1 MEHGLVNV
9 VVGKF
14 GEYNQASIALN
25 FRKEL
30 EWLKQKLRR
39 LRSYLREID
48 IQSAQNGNAKSWL
61 LDVEELALDAEDI
74 LDECAVESKG
84 TNYEI
89 SQLSCLCAF
98 SYSQL
103 VFRFKMAHRIKGVK
117 DRLRS
122 IMEAAAELKLFHDLI
137 HSDQPSTST
146 SRNVK
151 WKRTNLMEKDS
162 KPVGIEPKVK
172 EILRL
177 LDNSAAPVIALVGM
191 GGVGKTFLLQN
202 VFNRVKDKF
211 ENSIWLEISQTYSLR
226 ELQADLASNIKLNE
240 VVKGVSEIQATELIH
255 ERLASTRALIVLDDV
270 WRATEE
276 DNLISSLG
284 LPRGKNSQC
293 KILISTR
300 SRLVCRNMNAHVY
313 EVHTLS
319 EEESWTLF
327 CAFAFPDCHQN
338 QPPEQLEGIARQIEE
353 ECGRLPLVVKTV
365 AASLARKRS
374 LTVWES
380 KLGQIR
386 VPSYTKDPIMQVLKL
401 SYDSL
406 PAHLKPCFAFLSFFP
421 ENEEIDPHYLI
432 NLWAAEGYVPQG
444 EDQLDIGLSY
454 IYDLYNLCLVERTGD
469 IYDQVDKRFK
479 LNDLMLDLA
488 ISISRESKCAFS
500 VEETLNR
507 GPSMQTS
514 SRYRRILLGKKSIGD
529 DDVEVMARNRGYSAS
544 CLRTLSFSQ
553 DIGIQNIPAMLLSDV
568 RVLRILDLSDTNIS
582 SLPTCVGNLRLLKVL
597 NLRGTKITKVPKC
610 IRSNKNLRFLDI
622 SSCHCLQQL
631 PQWIGELNCLEHLDI
646 SGINS
651 MPKGISNL
659 VSLQVLRLDFNN
671 CKLSIEKNEFFQLE
685 DYVYLI
691 NLREVSI
698 VIHHEAELKTME
710 KGRIFAVLVKMR
722 SLNICNAS
730 EGHVDECNL
739 PSLPEEMLAM
749 KNLEFLCLDSFAV
762 SNWICGFS
770 NLMQLRLY
778 NCHCAEYP
786 ALELMPSL
794 INLEL
799 NFNDNCKALPKG
811 FGKRRGFL
819 QLHVF
824 KILNFPVLEE
834 LPDLEDGAMP
844 HLEILE
850 VFQCPYLKKVPSG
863 LGLLKSLKECEF
875 IWTGISIPSI
885 REEDEELWNKI
896 KVNNSSESIYLG

>member
-1 MEHGLVNV
+1 MEHGLGNV

-14 GEYNQASIALN
+14 GKYNQASIALN

-30 EWLKQKLRR
+30 EWLKDKLRN

-48 IQSAQNGNAKSWL
+48 IQSAQNANAKSWL

-89 SQLSCLCAF
+89 PHLSCLCAF
-98 SYSQL
+98 NYPQL
-103 VFRFKMAHRIKGVK
+103 GFRFKMAHRIKGVK

-146 SRNVK
+146 SGNVK
-151 WKRTNLMEKDS
+151 WKRTNLMERDS

-177 LDNSAAPVIALVGM
+177 LDNPAAPVIALVGM
-191 GGVGKTFLLQN
+191 GGVGKTFILQN

-211 ENSIWLEISQTYSLR
+211 EKSIWLDISQTYSLR
-226 ELQADLASNIKLNE
+226 QLQADLASKIKLNE
-240 VVKGVSEIQATELIH
+240 VVKGVSDIQATEIIH

-284 LPRGKNSQC
+284 IPRGKNSQC

-327 CAFAFPDCHQN
+327 CGFAFPESHKN
-338 QPPEQLEGIARQIEE
+338 QPPEQLEGIARQIEG
-353 ECGRLPLVVKTV
+353 ECGRLPLAVKTV
-365 AASLARKRS
+365 AASLAGKGS

-380 KLGQIR
+380 ELGQLR
-386 VPSYTKDPIMQVLKL
+386 APSYSKDPIMQSLKL

-444 EDQLDIGLSY
+444 EDQLDIGLGY
-454 IYDLYNLCLVERTGD
+454 IYHLHNLCLVERTGNL
-469 IYDQVDKRFK
+469 YDQVNKRFK
-479 LNDLMLDLA
+479 LNDLFLDLA
-488 ISISRESKCAFS
+488 ISISKESKCAFS
-500 VEETLNR
+500 VDATLYR
-507 GPSMQTS
+507 GTSMQTS
-514 SRYRRILLGKKSIGD
+514 SRYRRILLRKISIGD

-553 DIGIQNIPAMLLSDV
+553 DRGIQHIPAMLLSDV
-568 RVLRILDLSDTNIS
+568 RVLRILDLSETNIS
-582 SLPTCVGNLRLLKVL
+582 SLPTCVENLKLLKVL
-597 NLRGTKITKVPKC
+597 NLRGTRITQVPKC
-610 IRSNKNLRFLDI
+610 IRSNKSLRFLDI
-622 SSCHCLQQL
+622 SNCQKLEQL

-646 SGINS
+646 SGVNS
-651 MPKGISNL
+651 MPKGIANL
-659 VSLQVLRLDFNN
+659 VSLQVLRSDINN
-671 CKLSIEKNEFFQLE
+671 CKQSTEEKEFFQLE
-685 DYVYLI
+685 DYVYLF

-698 VIHHEAELKTME
+698 VVHHQAELKTME
-710 KGRIFAVLVKMR
+710 KGGIFAMLVKLR
-722 SLNICNAS
+722 NLKICNAS
-730 EGHVDECNL
+730 DGHVDVSNL
-739 PSLPEEMLAM
+739 PPLSEQMLAM
-749 KNLEFLCLDSFAV
+749 KNLEFLLLDSFAV
-762 SNWICGFS
+762 RNWICGFS
-770 NLMQLRLY
+770 NLMQLKLC
-778 NCHCAEYP
+778 NCHCTEYP
-786 ALELMPSL
+786 ALELMPNL

-799 NFNDNCKALPKG
+799 ECNSRCNALPKG
-811 FGKRRGFL
+811 FGKRRGFP

-824 KILNFPVLEE
+824 IILNFPVLEVLTE
-834 LPDLEDGAMP
+834 FEDGAMP
-844 HLEILE
+844 RLEVLK
-850 VFQCPYLKKVPSG
+850 VFQCPNLKKVPSG

-875 IWTGISIPSI
+875 ISTGISISSI
-885 REEDEELWNKI
+885 AEEDEELWNKL
-896 KVNNSSESIYLG
+896 KVSNPNVD